1 MVSSDVWDAATAARH
16 DEASAAMFAPEVV
29 GPAVDPLAG
38 LAGDGAA
45 LEFAVGTGRLAL
57 PLAARGVPVKGIDL
71 SAPMLE
77 RLRAKDAAQRVPVV
91 LGDMATTRV
100 PGEYAVVYLAFNT
113 IGNLCTQRNRS
124 PASATR
130 RGTCGPAGG
139 SSSRSV
145 SPPANAAA
153 RCVRGALP
161 RR

>member
-1 MVSSDVWDAATAARH
+1 
-16 DEASAAMFAPEVV
+16 MFAPEVV
-29 GPAVDPLAG
+29 GPAVDLLAG

-45 LEFAVGTGRLAL
+45 LEFEVSTGRLAL

-113 IGNLCTQRNRS
+113 IGNLCTQRNLS
-124 PASATR
+124 
-130 RGTCGPAGG
+130 
-139 SSSRSV
+139 
-145 SPPANAAA
+145 
-153 RCVRGALP
+153 LIHI
-161 RR
+161 